1 MQVFAAGRDRT
12 SNFPGPV
19 VQVGRCAV
27 GAGNSRRRRPEA
39 EDACV
44 TGVDR
49 GQPHPRGG
57 TGNVPLPRR
66 HEYRSAWVGASGHD
80 RQHLV
85 SPSRK
90 YTLVELALTGGWSTA
105 PKATEHLRTEGA
117 ATGALAPTW
126 PFVAIMSS
134 RVPTR

>member
-1 MQVFAAGRDRT
+1 MLILVSGDMSSTRTAMRLSSGLTEKKLTFEGPPGTVVTSSVCPRRGDPAVGSVRDRI
-12 SNFPGPV
+12 
-19 VQVGRCAV
+19 
-27 GAGNSRRRRPEA
+27 
-39 EDACV
+39 
-44 TGVDR
+44 
-49 GQPHPRGG
+49 
-57 TGNVPLPRR
+57 
-66 HEYRSAWVGASGHD
+66 
-80 RQHLV
+80 LV

-126 PFVAIMSS
+126 PFTAIMSS